1 MNAPRGRPPRKAEA
15 VEHQRAALLGA
26 AERLFAAR
34 GYEGVSMRNVARE
47 AGCSAAA
54 LYRLFPHKRALLRT
68 IWEDALASLD
78 ASLEQ
83 AAGGEPDPVARL
95 KSIGGGYVAFWVAN
109 PDHFR
114 AMFLIEDRVTGPDE
128 RYFAHTSPNL
138 VRLVRLFQ
146 AAAQTAVDAG
156 TLAGDSGQ
164 VIELIFCALHGVA
177 AGVIGM
183 PEYDWG
189 PADVLAGRMMDT
201 LLAGLLRRGPAKRI

>member
-1 MNAPRGRPPRKAEA
+1 
-15 VEHQRAALLGA
+15 
-26 AERLFAAR
+26 
-34 GYEGVSMRNVARE
+34 MRNVARE

-78 ASLEQ
+78 ASLER

-95 KSIGGGYVAFWVAN
+95 KALGGGYVAFWVAN

-114 AMFLIEDRVTGPDE
+114 AMFLIEDRVTDPDE
-128 RYFAHTSPNL
+128 DYFAHTSPNL
-138 VRLVRLFQ
+138 ARLVRLFQ
-146 AAAQTAVDAG
+146 AAARTAVDAG
-156 TLAGDSGQ
+156 TLAGDPGQ
-164 VIELIFCALHGVA
+164 AVELIFCALHGVT

-189 PADVLAGRMMDT
+189 PADALAGRMMDT
-201 LLAGLLRRGPAKRI
+201 LLAGLLRLGPAKRI